1 MFACHE
7 GDKIILQLLLDNSDK
22 IELNAKDDNGCTA
35 FMHAC
40 QSGHKHAVQLL
51 LDHSNKIELNAKD
64 ENECT
69 AFMHACQ
76 NGDTYLV
83 KLLLNHS
90 DKIELNA
97 KNIDALHQCL
107 LALKRHH
114 DIVHLLSSQ
123 GTTSNLLVQ
132 G

>member
-1 MFACHE
+1 MFACHD
-7 GDKIILQLLLDNSDK
+7 GDKIVLQLFLDHSDK
-22 IELNAKDDNGCTA
+22 IELNAKDDNG
-35 FMHAC
+35 
-40 QSGHKHAVQLL
+40 
-51 LDHSNKIELNAKD
+51 
-64 ENECT
+64 CT

-107 LALKRHH
+107 L
-114 DIVHLLSSQ
+114 SSQ
-123 GTTSNLLVQ
+123 GDF
-132 G
+132 